1 MTADDIKNAVMPLI
15 QMHADGLTFFA
26 NGNNLLN
33 QSRGNYITFV
43 LPCHMSELGKKVSED
58 SDWLFGDN
66 IVSRINQIK
75 AKQQTLRSNGLKNS
89 KNLHGFSKTQR
100 IDTMG
105 TARNNQEK
113 YRTAATTSKASKG
126 NSIIRRR
133 ADTKRSK

>member
-15 QMHADGLTFFA
+15 QMHTDGLTFLA

-33 QSRGNYITFV
+33 QSRRNYITSV
-43 LPCHMSELGKKVSED
+43 LPCHMSELGKKVSMD
-58 SDWLFGDN
+58 SVWLFGDN

-89 KNLHGFSKTQR
+89 KNLHGFSKIQR
-100 IDTMG
+100 IDSMG
-105 TARNNQEK
+105 TARNSQEK
-113 YRTAATTSKASKG
+113 YRTVATTSKASKG